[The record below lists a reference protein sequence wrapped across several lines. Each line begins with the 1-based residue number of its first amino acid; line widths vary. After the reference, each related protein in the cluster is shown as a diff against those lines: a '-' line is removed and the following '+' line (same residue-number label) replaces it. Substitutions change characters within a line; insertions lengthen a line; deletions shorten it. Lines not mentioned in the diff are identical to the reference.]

1 MQTVNINLLFSLLK
15 VLWRTDQLHVP
26 GGSEDELFLA
36 QPNGG
41 WILHPGAQALLP
53 WLFIVWTAASRPT
66 QSDLG
71 AFYRG
76 AHSGDTTHDCS
87 SGVEE

>member
-1 MQTVNINLLFSLLK
+1 MQTVDINLLFSLLK
-15 VLWRTDQLHVP
+15 VLRRTNQLHVP
-26 GGSEDELFLA
+26 GGFEDELFLA

-41 WILHPGAQALLP
+41 WILHPGAQTLLP
-53 WLFIVWTAASRPT
+53 WLFIVWTAASRST

-76 AHSGDTTHDCS
+76 AHSGDATHDCS